1 MKIRSE
7 QDLENLAD
15 HCRSLRF
22 VAAAEKLANDAM
34 INAWYGRWHTIYYAI
49 MRSHGET
56 VYLHPDHWPALNSTL
71 AAPGESGSDPSAS
84 AASGTAIGG
93 VLALEDEP
101 MDDVRCTS
109 DSTAESM
116 PELIPVQQT
125 VEETSMIVD
134 PDPTREP
141 GFTDGE

>member
-1 MKIRSE
+1 
-7 QDLENLAD
+7 
-15 HCRSLRF
+15 
-22 VAAAEKLANDAM
+22 
-34 INAWYGRWHTIYYAI
+34 

-56 VYLHPDHWPALNSTL
+56 VYLNPDHWPALTTAL
-71 AAPGESGSDPSAS
+71 AAPGESNPTAP